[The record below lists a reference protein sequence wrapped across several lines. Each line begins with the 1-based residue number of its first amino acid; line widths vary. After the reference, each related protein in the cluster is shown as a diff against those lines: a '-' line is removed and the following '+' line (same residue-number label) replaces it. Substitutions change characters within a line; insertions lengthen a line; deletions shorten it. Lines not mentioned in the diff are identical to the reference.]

1 MREPCDLARSKVT
14 YSFSDL
20 EKIIVNTMT
29 GGGNYSFS
37 YSLSFP
43 TN

>member
-1 MREPCDLARSKVT
+1 MREPCDLACKVT
-14 YSFSDL
+14 YSFSDP

-37 YSLSFP
+37 YSLSFL